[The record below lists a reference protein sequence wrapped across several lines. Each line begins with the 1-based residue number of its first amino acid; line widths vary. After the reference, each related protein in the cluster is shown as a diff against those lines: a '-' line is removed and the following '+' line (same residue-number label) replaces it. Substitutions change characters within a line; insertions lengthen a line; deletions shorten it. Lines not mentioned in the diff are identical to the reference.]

1 MLLTLEEL
9 NSVIDLPISM
19 PTTFVHSGDWLVVA
33 SFNLLEGQTL
43 LYKDMNLTVLK
54 ASIDGVDLALGNQC
68 NQFNINLVNNSYG
81 IAYIGIAKD
90 FSSTTD
96 PQSVTWIGSAS
107 DVISAGSVGTYTR
120 SSSATQLE
128 ITQPGNY
135 SVVLVNNCEST
146 TTTTTTSPLYNV
158 DLSMIVTSQIR
169 LTL

>member
-1 MLLTLEEL
+1 
-9 NSVIDLPISM
+9 M

-54 ASIDGVDLALGNQC
+54 ASIDSVDLALGNQC
-68 NQFNINLVNNSYG
+68 NQFNIKLVNNSYG

-96 PQSVTWIGSAS
+96 PQSVTWVGSSS
-107 DVISAGSVGTYTR
+107 DVISAGSVGTYVR
-120 SSSATQLE
+120 ASSATQLE
-128 ITQPGNY
+128 ITAPGNY

>member
-54 ASIDGVDLALGNQC
+54 ASIDSVDLALGNQC
-68 NQFNINLVNNSYG
+68 NQFNIKLVNNSYG

-96 PQSVTWIGSAS
+96 PQSVTWVGSAS
-107 DVISAGSVGTYTR
+107 DVISASSVGTYVR
-120 SSSATQLE
+120 ASSATQLE
-128 ITQPGNY
+128 ITAPGNY

-146 TTTTTTSPLYNV
+146 TNTTTTSPLYNV